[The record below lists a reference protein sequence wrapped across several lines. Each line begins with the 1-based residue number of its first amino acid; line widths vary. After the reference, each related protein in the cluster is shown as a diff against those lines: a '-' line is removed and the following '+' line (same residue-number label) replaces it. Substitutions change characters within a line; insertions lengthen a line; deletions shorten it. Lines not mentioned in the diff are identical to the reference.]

1 MAAIDPL
8 HQFAIEKMVALP
20 PVNVPGL
27 GLIDLSITNSVLAML
42 IAAVAI
48 CLFIAVSAKGAVVP
62 GRLQTAG
69 ESVYGLVEG
78 LTSSMIGHE
87 GKKYFP
93 FVFTLFTF
101 IMTMNLFGL
110 LNLVGL
116 PNMHMFTPT
125 SQVAVTATLA
135 IITIGLV
142 IIVGFAKNGLGFFKL
157 FVPSGVPWYAIWMV
171 VPIEFVS
178 FLLRPFTLAL
188 RLFGN
193 MLGGHVVLAIFG
205 AFVAALGAYALS
217 TGGAAYAALIP
228 SALSFVMVV
237 ALTAL
242 EFIVGFLQAFV
253 FAALACVYLND
264 VVNLGHGH

>member
-8 HQFAIEKMVALP
+8 HQFAIEKVVALP

-27 GLIDLSITNSVLAML
+27 GLLDLSITNSVVAMM

-48 CLFIAVSAKGAVVP
+48 CLFFAVSAKGAVVP
-62 GRLQTAG
+62 GRLQTVG
-69 ESVYGLVEG
+69 ESLYGLVDG

-93 FVFTLFTF
+93 FVFTLFIF

-110 LNLVGL
+110 LNLFGVA
-116 PNMHMFTPT
+116 HMFTPT
-125 SQVAVTATLA
+125 SQVAVTAALA
-135 IITIGLV
+135 AITIGLV
-142 IIVGFAKNGLGFFKL
+142 IIVGFVKNGLGFFKL
-157 FVPSGVPWYAIWMV
+157 FVPSGVPVAILPFLV
-171 VPIEFVS
+171 LIEFIS
-178 FLLRPFTLAL
+178 FLVRPITLTL

-205 AFVAALGAYALS
+205 SFVAALGAYALS
-217 TGGAAYAALIP
+217 TGGAAYAAMIP
-228 SALSFVMVV
+228 SLLSFAMVV

-242 EFIVGFLQAFV
+242 ELIVGFLQAFV

>member
-20 PVNVPGL
+20 PVFVPGV
-27 GLIDLSITNSVLAML
+27 GQIDMSITNSVVAML

-48 CLFIAVSAKGAVVP
+48 CVFFAVAAKGAVVP

-93 FVFTLFTF
+93 FVFTLFVF
-101 IMTMNLFGL
+101 IMAMNLFGL
-110 LNLVGL
+110 MNFIGL
-116 PNMHMFTPT
+116 EHMRMFTPT
-125 SQVAVTATLA
+125 SQVAVTAALA
-135 IITIGLV
+135 LITIGLV
-142 IIVGFAKNGLGFFKL
+142 IIVGFVKNGLGFFKL
-157 FVPSGVPWYAIWMV
+157 FVPSGVPWPLLLLL
-171 VPIEFVS
+171 VPIEFIS
-178 FLLRPFTLAL
+178 FLVRPVTLTL

-205 AFVAALGAYALS
+205 SFVAALGAYALS
-217 TGGAAYAALIP
+217 NGGAAYAALIP
-228 SALSFVMVV
+228 SALSFTMVV

>member
-8 HQFAIEKMVALP
+8 HQFAIEKVVALP

-27 GLIDLSITNSVLAML
+27 GLLDLSITNSVMAML

-62 GRLQTAG
+62 GRLQTVG
-69 ESVYGLVEG
+69 ESLYGLVDG

-93 FVFTLFTF
+93 FVFTLFIF

-110 LNLVGL
+110 LNLFGVA
-116 PNMHMFTPT
+116 HMFTPT
-125 SQVAVTATLA
+125 SQVAVTAALA

-142 IIVGFAKNGLGFFKL
+142 IIVGFVKNGLGFFKL
-157 FVPSGVPWYAIWMV
+157 FVPSGVPVAILPFLV
-171 VPIEFVS
+171 LIEFIS
-178 FLLRPFTLAL
+178 FLVRPVTLTL

-205 AFVAALGAYALS
+205 SFVAALGAYALS
-217 TGGAAYAALIP
+217 TGGAAYAAMIP
-228 SALSFVMVV
+228 SILSFVMVV

-242 EFIVGFLQAFV
+242 ELIVGFLQAFV

>member
-8 HQFAIEKMVALP
+8 HQFAIEKVVALP
-20 PVNVPGL
+20 PVNLPGV
-27 GLIDLSITNSVLAML
+27 GPIDLSITNSVVAMM
-42 IAAVAI
+42 ICAAVI
-48 CLFIAVSAKGAVVP
+48 CLFLAFAAKGQVVP
-62 GRLQTAG
+62 GRAQAVG
-69 ESVYGLVEG
+69 ESIYGMVEG

-87 GKKYFP
+87 GRKYFP

-101 IMTMNLFGL
+101 IMCMNMFGL
-110 LNLVGL
+110 LNFIGL
-116 PNMHMFTPT
+116 AHMFTPT
-125 SQVAVTATLA
+125 SQVIVTATLA
-135 IITIGLV
+135 IITFGLV
-142 IIVGFAKNGLGFFKL
+142 IIIGFAKNGFGFFKL
-157 FVPSGVPWYAIWMV
+157 FVPSGVPWPLLFFL
-171 VPIEFVS
+171 VPIEFIS
-178 FLLRPFTLAL
+178 FMVRPLTLTL

-228 SALSFVMVV
+228 SALSFFMVV

-242 EFIVGFLQAFV
+242 ELIVGFLQAFV